1 MDLVS
6 ILILG
11 AAGLAG
17 GFVAGLLG
25 VGGGIIFAPVLLF
38 FYQAFGIA
46 DGLIVPLTAGSS
58 LFCTLV
64 TALSGT
70 YSQVKLGMVRSRVVW
85 LAGLFAALS
94 VTLVTVLVTTQPW
107 YDKRVFGLVLA
118 VILLVAVVR
127 MLQERME
134 DGEPVAMREEDE
146 KVPVPALAAAGAAA
160 GAVASAAGVG
170 GGIVLVP
177 VYNQVLRLRLKEAT
191 ATSMA
196 TIVLVSLSG
205 VAIYMLTGLGAGT
218 PGTAVGYVD
227 FGHAIWLAAP
237 AILTARLGV
246 KVAARV
252 NVEAIRWAFAALATL
267 VALRL
272 IWRALG

>member
-1 MDLVS
+1 MDPLNL
-6 ILILG
+6 LILT

-17 GFVAGLLG
+17 GFIAGLLG

-38 FYQAFGIA
+38 FYQATGVP
-46 DGLIVPLTAGSS
+46 DGLIVPMTAGSS
-58 LFCTLV
+58 LFCTFV
-64 TALSGT
+64 AALSGT
-70 YSQVKLGMVRSRVVW
+70 YSQLKLGTVRNRV
-85 LAGLFAALS
+85 AGIAGAAAAAG
-94 VTLVTVLVTTQPW
+94 VTVTTLFVTTEPW
-107 YDKRVFGLVLA
+107 YDKEVFGLVLA
-118 VILLVAVVR
+118 GLLLLAVVR
-127 MLQERME
+127 MLRARRS
-134 DGEPVAMREEDE
+134 GGAPVAMRGEDDR
-146 KVPVPALAAAGAAA
+146 VPVPGLAAAGAAA

-177 VYNQVLRLRLKEAT
+177 VYNQLLRLELKEAA

-196 TIVLVSLSG
+196 TIVLISFSG
-205 VAIYMLTGLGAGT
+205 VVVYVLSGLGAGT

-227 FGHAIWLAAP
+227 FGRAVWLAGP

-252 NVEAIRWAFAALATL
+252 NVQAIRWGFAALATL

-272 IWRALG
+272 IWRAVG

>member
-1 MDLVS
+1 MELVDL
-6 ILILG
+6 LILG
-11 AAGLAG
+11 SAGLAG

-25 VGGGIIFAPVLLF
+25 VGGGIIFSPVLLF
-38 FYQAFGIA
+38 YYQAAGVPDAF
-46 DGLIVPLTAGSS
+46 IVPMTAGSS

-64 TALSGT
+64 AALSGT
-70 YSQVKLGMVRSRVVW
+70 YSQLKLDTVRNRVVW
-85 LAGLFAALS
+85 IAGVFAAAG
-94 VTLVTVLVTTQPW
+94 VTATTLLVTTEPW
-107 YDKRVFGLVLA
+107 YDKEVFGLVLA
-118 VILLVAVVR
+118 GLLLLAVWR
-127 MLQERME
+127 MLRRRRKG
-134 DGEPVAMREEDE
+134 GEPVVMREEGE
-146 KVPVPALAAAGAAA
+146 RVPVPRLAAAGAAA

-177 VYNQVLRLRLKEAT
+177 VYNQLLRLELKEAA

-196 TIVLVSLSG
+196 TIVLISLSG
-205 VAIYMLTGLGAGT
+205 VVVYALSGLGAGT

-227 FGHAIWLAAP
+227 FGRAVWLAGP

-252 NVEAIRWAFAALATL
+252 NVQAIRWGFAALATI

-272 IWRALG
+272 IWRAVA